1 MNGQPGRTTFSK
13 TQGPGTGATASVL
26 GAVLRLPL
34 FGGLSSLAP
43 GENGFMVSTL
53 WELLD
58 WAVGSWE
65 EIGVTTRV
73 PELNPALLGERI
85 SSGFLVQMRKLGE
98 VPV

>member
-1 MNGQPGRTTFSK
+1 
-13 TQGPGTGATASVL
+13 
-26 GAVLRLPL
+26 
-34 FGGLSSLAP
+34 
-43 GENGFMVSTL
+43 MVSTL

-65 EIGVTTRV
+65 EIGVTMRV